1 MANIPTNYRQI
12 EGSGLRPA
20 YGSRLA
26 GPAEPSEAL
35 VVAVSVRQRPDAP
48 PLPDHAYWMATP
60 PGKRKFLSSQEFEV
74 QHGAAPADLDAV
86 AQFARAQGLTV
97 VETRVAGR
105 TVVLSGTVDQ
115 VSRAFA
121 VDLSRYESPDGAY
134 RSHEG
139 PLYVPTDL
147 SEIVSAVFGLD
158 NRRAGGRNG
167 TGDPAGYAPMV
178 PPQVAGLYDFPP
190 VPADVKNQTIGV
202 IEFNLGSGGGWN
214 QSDIDATLFGFGLS
228 TSVTPVDVPVTG
240 SNNPG
245 SSSDPNPADSEV
257 LLDICVAAS
266 VAPGAK
272 IKVYWGAD
280 TTSTTDWIAVLDA
293 IIGAPPDI
301 VTTSWVLAN
310 GDDSF
315 SAGQLATISGKFQAL
330 AALGVTC
337 FAACGDDGARSL
349 TPDGDVHVQY
359 PGSDPWVTS
368 CGGTTI
374 STNPLFVEWVWND
387 FNPNASEIPQATGGG
402 VSAYFTGSLL
412 PPWQQVVT
420 VPASLRVG
428 AAPGRGV
435 PDVAGNASLNSGYEL
450 TLYGTSSG
458 LLGGTSAVAPLY
470 AGLMASINASL
481 GANVGFLN
489 PTLYAFRDTVCRD
502 INDQLNAGSPPN
514 NSVPAFTN
522 SLTGRFY
529 PAVTGYPS
537 GPGWDACTGLGVI
550 DGGALLGALES
561 VFAKDCQFILDRTE
575 IGEDEVEE
583 TVTTSQ
589 PGLISSAFYVVVD
602 GFNAAAL
609 GIVASDLTGTPSHNP
624 TFTVSVTGMT
634 VVPTSLLAEDVSL
647 PATPQR
653 FAWECAA
660 QFDTTQ
666 NPPIAFKT
674 VPITVTLTS
683 SIAGLTSPPAT
694 IELVAEADPYELD
707 GPTWWL
713 SEDLRVFQVT
723 TGGSLQGLSTVTL
736 ENTGDAQTDAPT
748 FIKAVID
755 GFNADT
761 AQPPNHPFD
770 LISTDE
776 LVSQVTL
783 DQYNPPTSTI
793 PVYNFAVA
801 RVRYQS
807 TEQSKL
813 VRVFFRI
820 FQAATTSTAYGPGTY
835 GFVSNSG
842 VSMSGKIPVFGV
854 DGAENVVAIPC
865 FASARVL
872 DPTTLDQQEDDKNIV
887 LTGIAPA
894 AGGGVAYT
902 YFGCWLD
909 INQSGTKT
917 AVPIAP
923 VTMDSANP
931 WGHGSQSVLAA
942 IAGLH
947 QCLVAE
953 ISYDADPVQPGETPA
968 SSDKLAQR
976 NLAVVS
982 SGNPGG
988 PLAHRIPHT
997 FDIRPTPATLPAGSP
1012 PDELMILWGNTP
1024 AGTVATIYL
1033 PGANAADVLDLATKM
1048 YTTHQLEF
1056 VDDHTLRC
1064 KTGDVTW
1071 MPIPQGSGANF
1082 AGLLTVD
1089 LPQTVR
1095 KGEAYTVVV
1104 RQVTDATNVSV
1115 FNLNNAAQGAT
1126 KGTDAN
1132 SVALEFRR
1140 LVLGSFQISIPVTI
1154 EEELLG
1160 SEESLLSIMRWV
1172 REQKTPGDR
1181 WSPVLDRYVAQIA
1194 DRVQGFGGDPD
1205 KILPSPTGNW
1215 YKPRPGDGCL
1225 VITFVDQT
1233 GGPVIDVA
1241 DVFLGQLNLPGRW
1254 EFRRVSTSVPLT
1266 VLDLSST
1273 DGGIYELQI
1282 LPDHHKAYG
1291 QFVTIRDGEVTRVTV
1306 KLEPK

>member
-1 MANIPTNYRQI
+1 MANIPGNYRQI

-26 GPAEPSEAL
+26 GPAEPSET
-35 VVAVSVRQRPDAP
+35 VVMAVSVRERPGAP

-60 PGKRKFLSSQEFEV
+60 PGKRKFLSSHEFEA
-74 QHGAAPADLDAV
+74 QHGAAQADLDAV
-86 AQFARAQGLTV
+86 AQFARAQALTV
-97 VETRVAGR
+97 VDTRVAGH
-105 TVVLSGTVDQ
+105 TVVLSGTVEQ
-115 VSRAFA
+115 VSQAFA
-121 VDLSRYESPDGAY
+121 VDLSRYESPEGAY

-139 PLYVPTDL
+139 PLYVPAEL

-167 TGDPAGYAPMV
+167 AGDPSGVAQMV
-178 PPQVAGLYDFPP
+178 PPQVAGLYNFPP
-190 VPADVKNQTIGV
+190 VPAKITNQTIGI
-202 IEFNLGSGGGWN
+202 IEFNVASAGGWN
-214 QSDIDATLFGFGLS
+214 QSDIDATLFSFGLS
-228 TSVTPVDVPVTG
+228 TSVTPVDVLVTG
-240 SNNPG
+240 ADNPG
-245 SSSDPNPADSEV
+245 SPTDPNPADPEV

-280 TTSTTDWIAVLDA
+280 ESSITDWIAVLDA

-301 VTTSWVLAN
+301 VTTSIFLVN

-315 SAGQLATISGKFQAL
+315 STGQLTTISGKFQAL
-330 AALGVTC
+330 AAMGVTC
-337 FAACGDDGARSL
+337 FAASGDDGARSL
-349 TPDGDVHVQY
+349 TQDGDVHVQY

-374 STNPLFVEWVWND
+374 STNPSFVEWVWND
-387 FNPNASEIPQATGGG
+387 FNPTTPPPQTPQATGGG
-402 VSAYFTGSLL
+402 VSAYFTGSML

-420 VPASLRVG
+420 VPVSLRSG

-435 PDVAGNASLNSGYEL
+435 PDVAGNASLNSGYEVN
-450 TLYGTSSG
+450 LYSSATPPSPPI
-458 LLGGTSAVAPLY
+458 LLGGTSAVSPLY

-502 INDQLNAGSPPN
+502 INDQLYAGSPPN
-514 NSVPAFTN
+514 NSVPKFTN
-522 SLTGRFY
+522 PITDRLY

-550 DGGALLGALES
+550 DGGALLGALEG

-624 TFTVSVTGMT
+624 TFTVSVAGMT

-653 FAWECAA
+653 FTWECAA

-666 NPPIAFKT
+666 NPPISFKT
-674 VPITVTLTS
+674 VPITVTLTA

-707 GPTWWL
+707 GATWWL

-723 TGGSLQGLSTVTL
+723 TGGSLEGLSTVTL
-736 ENTGDAQTDAPT
+736 GNTGDARTDAPT

-755 GFNADT
+755 GFNANP
-761 AQPPNHPFD
+761 ALPSNHPFD

-776 LVSQVTL
+776 QVSQVTL
-783 DQYNPPTSTI
+783 DQYNPPTSTT

-807 TEQSKL
+807 TEPSTL

-820 FQAATTSTAYGPGTY
+820 FQAATTSTAYGPNTY

-842 VSMSGKIPVFGV
+842 VSASGKIPVFGV

-872 DPTTLDQQEDDKNIV
+872 DPTTLDQQEDDKNVV

-894 AGGGVAYT
+894 AGGVAYT

-909 INQSGTKT
+909 INQSGTTT

-931 WGHGSQSVLAA
+931 WGNGSQSVLAA
-942 IAGLH
+942 ITGLH

-953 ISYDADPVQPGETPA
+953 ISYDAHPVQPGETSA
-968 SSDKLAQR
+968 FSDKLGNAIWRLFLRGIRAGLWRTGYRKPSTSGQR
-976 NLAVVS
+976 LRRWPPA
-982 SGNPGG
+982 
-988 PLAHRIPHT
+988 L
-997 FDIRPTPATLPAGSP
+997 RPTS
-1012 PDELMILWGNTP
+1012 
-1024 AGTVATIYL
+1024 
-1033 PGANAADVLDLATKM
+1033 
-1048 YTTHQLEF
+1048 
-1056 VDDHTLRC
+1056 
-1064 KTGDVTW
+1064 
-1071 MPIPQGSGANF
+1071 
-1082 AGLLTVD
+1082 
-1089 LPQTVR
+1089 
-1095 KGEAYTVVV
+1095 
-1104 RQVTDATNVSV
+1104 
-1115 FNLNNAAQGAT
+1115 
-1126 KGTDAN
+1126 
-1132 SVALEFRR
+1132 
-1140 LVLGSFQISIPVTI
+1140 
-1154 EEELLG
+1154 
-1160 SEESLLSIMRWV
+1160 
-1172 REQKTPGDR
+1172 
-1181 WSPVLDRYVAQIA
+1181 
-1194 DRVQGFGGDPD
+1194 
-1205 KILPSPTGNW
+1205 
-1215 YKPRPGDGCL
+1215 
-1225 VITFVDQT
+1225 
-1233 GGPVIDVA
+1233 
-1241 DVFLGQLNLPGRW
+1241 
-1254 EFRRVSTSVPLT
+1254 
-1266 VLDLSST
+1266 
-1273 DGGIYELQI
+1273 
-1282 LPDHHKAYG
+1282 
-1291 QFVTIRDGEVTRVTV
+1291 
-1306 KLEPK
+1306 